1 MSAYYED
8 GRVKQKT
15 MYRKNYNIAWEI
27 SNIDCVITYIYD
39 EWKNMIKEEWY
50 YKDTGETSF
59 VDYEIEYYE

>member
-1 MSAYYED
+1 
-8 GRVKQKT
+8 

-50 YKDTGETSF
+50 YKDTGKTSF